1 MKKFELRFDND
12 LLSLFN
18 TEKARHEEA
27 ALSERMSDFLED
39 ISVLYAG
46 NGVSIYL
53 YKPDRFFAQVDYSGI
68 NQGQPLIVNISEHM
82 GDVASILVPF
92 AHKLVFKKVAD
103 GIVDIKLKKLKTLTA
118 RKRCKQ
124 E

>member
-18 TEKARHEEA
+18 TDKASHEEG
-27 ALSERMSDFLED
+27 ALNERMSDFLED
-39 ISVLYAG
+39 ISVLYTG

-68 NQGQPLIVNISEHM
+68 NQGQPLVIDISEHM
-82 GDVASILVPF
+82 GSVASILLPF
-92 AHKLVFKKVAD
+92 AHKLVFKKVAN
-103 GIVDIKLKKLKTLTA
+103 GIVDIKLKKLKTLIV
-118 RKRCKQ
+118 RKECV
-124 E
+124 